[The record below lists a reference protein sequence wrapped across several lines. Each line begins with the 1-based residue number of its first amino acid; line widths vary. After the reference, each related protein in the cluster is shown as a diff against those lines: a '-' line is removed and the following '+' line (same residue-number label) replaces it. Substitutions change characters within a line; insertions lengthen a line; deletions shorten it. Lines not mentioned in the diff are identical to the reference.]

1 MIVTVTLNPAVDKTC
16 VIDTLR
22 TGDLNRIREAESVA
36 GGKGINVAKVLR
48 QFHLQVACLG
58 FLGGYSGRLIEDTM
72 TKLGAECHFTR
83 TKGETR
89 TNTNLLGTDG
99 YVTELL
105 EPGPVIS
112 DKELANFRK
121 EFTYACDQCELM
133 VFSGSIPQ
141 GVPVDI
147 YAKLIEECRMLGI
160 KTMLDTSGEPL
171 KAAVAA
177 KPTIIKPN
185 KKELEYLVGRKLPD
199 RESIVKEA
207 KGLVAEGIEKVVIS
221 LGEEGLLYVD
231 ADEVIFKPAK
241 KVKVVNTVG
250 CGDSVVASF
259 CMSEVALEDAEL
271 AMQKAVALSAA
282 NATTKGSAE
291 IPLNTYLELL

>member
-16 VIDTLR
+16 VIDRLI
-22 TGDLNRIREAESVA
+22 TGDVNRIREAESVA
-36 GGKGINVAKVLR
+36 GGKGVNVAKVLR

-58 FLGGYSGRLIEDTM
+58 FLGGYSGRMIEDTM

-83 TKGETR
+83 TKGDTR

-105 EPGPVIS
+105 EPGPEIS
-112 DKELANFRK
+112 EKELANFRK
-121 EFTYACDQCELM
+121 EFTYACEQCELM
-133 VFSGSIPQ
+133 VFSGSIPK
-141 GVPVDI
+141 GVPKDI
-147 YAKLIEECRMLGI
+147 YAQLIAECRQFGI
-160 KTMLDTSGEPL
+160 KTLLDTSGEPL
-171 KAAVAA
+171 KEAVLA

-185 KKELEYLVGRKLPD
+185 KKELEYLVGRKLAD
-199 RESIVKEA
+199 RESIIKEA
-207 KGLVAEGIEKVVIS
+207 KALVTEGIEKVVVS

-231 ADEVIFKPAK
+231 ADTVIFEPAK
-241 KVKVVNTVG
+241 KVKTVNTVG

-259 CMSEVALEDAEL
+259 CMSEVAGEDAEL

-291 IPLNTYLELL
+291 IPLNTYLDLL

>member
-22 TGDLNRIREAESVA
+22 TGDVNRIREAESVA
-36 GGKGINVAKVLR
+36 GGKGVNVAKVLR

-58 FLGGYSGRLIEDTM
+58 FLGGYSGRMIEDTM

-83 TKGETR
+83 TKGDTR

-112 DKELANFRK
+112 EKELVNFRK
-121 EFTYACDQCELM
+121 EFTYACEQCELM

-141 GVPVDI
+141 GVPKDI
-147 YAKLIEECRMLGI
+147 YAKLIAECRQLGI
-160 KTMLDTSGEPL
+160 KTLLDTSGEPL
-171 KAAVAA
+171 KEAIAA

-207 KGLVAEGIEKVVIS
+207 KGLVAEGIEKVVVS

-231 ADEVIFKPAK
+231 ADTVIYEPAK
-241 KVKVVNTVG
+241 KVKTVNTVG

-259 CMSEVALEDAEL
+259 CMSEVAGEDAEL
-271 AMQKAVALSAA
+271 SMKKAVALSAA

-291 IPLNTYLELL
+291 IPLNIYLDLL